1 MFRFMFFVLVLLNVL
16 CFIQA
21 SGRMIQYD
29 EDARLIL
36 GLTGG
41 GTDFCQALTV
51 IVDDREGHL
60 PLDPTKQYIAFG
72 NQERGNMHEE
82 NLFSVVHAVVKF
94 YWRYHI
100 NKYSG
105 SKKALTEKITKWSK
119 EEVPTGIKMCGDS
132 ELTDYKMRFNLNRD
146 NRILVD
152 HSCYKDEEIEE
163 IGPDTLFRLLP
174 SKKSVGKKKPA
185 RKRKTSSKKDQDT
198 STTSKSPPRK
208 KKRAS
213 SKAVT
218 PSPTKKKQATTKGKH
233 SESRKQPAKRK
244 QLDNMDAWESG
255 KKKGATRQPAKSKG
269 SRASSRESIPT
280 QRFGKYSQSESESEE
295 DDEGKDSGTDQVA
308 NISMKTSEEDELI
321 DLCSSS
327 DEEEDEDKEVAKKKK
342 APDNVT
348 SMNENDMNEEVEG
361 NTDTTMLVTEI
372 TGLKSENNDLKAKV
386 AALQTENDSLEKEV
400 KRLREEMESK
410 SVPTAE

>member
-1 MFRFMFFVLVLLNVL
+1 
-16 CFIQA
+16 
-21 SGRMIQYD
+21 MIQYD
-29 EDARLIL
+29 EDARLML

-51 IVDDREGHL
+51 LVDDSEGHL

-94 YWRYHI
+94 YWRYHV

-119 EEVPTGIKMCGDS
+119 EEVPTSIKMCGDS

-174 SKKSVGKKKPA
+174 IDSGRKKKPA
-185 RKRKTSSKKDQDT
+185 RKRAASFKRDKQDAT
-198 STTSKSPPRK
+198 ATSKSPPTK
-208 KKRAS
+208 KKRTS

-255 KKKGATRQPAKSKG
+255 KKKGATRQPARSKG

-280 QRFGKYSQSESESEE
+280 QRFGKYSQSESEDED
-295 DDEGKDSGTDQVA
+295 DDEGKDSGTVKVA
-308 NISMKTSEEDELI
+308 NTSKKTSEEDELI

-327 DEEEDEDKEVAKKKK
+327 DEEEDEKKK

-348 SMNENDMNEEVEG
+348 SMNDNGMNEEDED
-361 NTDTTMLVTEI
+361 NTNTTTLVTEI
-372 TGLKSENNDLKAKV
+372 TGLRSENSDLKAKV

-400 KRLREEMESK
+400 KRLREEMECSK
-410 SVPTAE
+410 SAPTAE

>member
-1 MFRFMFFVLVLLNVL
+1 
-16 CFIQA
+16 
-21 SGRMIQYD
+21 MIQYD

-51 IVDDREGHL
+51 IVDDSEGHL

-119 EEVPTGIKMCGDS
+119 EEVPTSIKMCGDS

-174 SKKSVGKKKPA
+174 SKKSVDKKKPA
-185 RKRKTSSKKDQDT
+185 SKRKTSSKKDKDT

-208 KKRAS
+208 KKRAL

-218 PSPTKKKQATTKGKH
+218 PSPTKKKQKH
-233 SESRKQPAKRK
+233 SESRKAPAKRK

-255 KKKGATRQPAKSKG
+255 KKKGATRQPVKSKG

-280 QRFGKYSQSESESEE
+280 QRYGKYSHSESEDE
-295 DDEGKDSGTDQVA
+295 DDDGDVGKDSGTDGNYQYLLLACDPYETVGFKIPNEKIDKGEGKFVTNWDVEA
-308 NISMKTSEEDELI
+308 KVFTLTLHFLDE
-321 DLCSSS
+321 
-327 DEEEDEDKEVAKKKK
+327 
-342 APDNVT
+342 P
-348 SMNENDMNEEVEG
+348 
-361 NTDTTMLVTEI
+361 
-372 TGLKSENNDLKAKV
+372 KAK
-386 AALQTENDSLEKEV
+386 
-400 KRLREEMESK
+400 
-410 SVPTAE
+410 

>member
-1 MFRFMFFVLVLLNVL
+1 
-16 CFIQA
+16 
-21 SGRMIQYD
+21 MIQYD
-29 EDARLIL
+29 EDARLML

-51 IVDDREGHL
+51 LVDDSEGHL

-94 YWRYHI
+94 YWRYHV

-119 EEVPTGIKMCGDS
+119 EEVPTSIKMCGDS

-152 HSCYKDEEIEE
+152 HSCYKEEEIEE

-174 SKKSVGKKKPA
+174 IENSGCKKKPA
-185 RKRKTSSKKDQDT
+185 RKRAASFKRDKQDAT
-198 STTSKSPPRK
+198 ATSKSPPTTK

-218 PSPTKKKQATTKGKH
+218 PSPTKKKQKH
-233 SESRKQPAKRK
+233 SESRKPPAKRK
-244 QLDNMDAWESG
+244 QLDNMNAWESG

-280 QRFGKYSQSESESEE
+280 QRFGKYSHSESEDED
-295 DDEGKDSGTDQVA
+295 DDEGKD
-308 NISMKTSEEDELI
+308 LI

-327 DEEEDEDKEVAKKKK
+327 DEEKDEDREVAPKKK

-348 SMNENDMNEEVEG
+348 SMNEDDTSNEEVED
-361 NTDTTMLVTEI
+361 NTDTTVLVTRLE
-372 TGLKSENNDLKAKV
+372 SENSDLKAKV

-400 KRLREEMESK
+400 KRLREEMECSK
-410 SVPTAE
+410 SAPTAE

>member
-1 MFRFMFFVLVLLNVL
+1 
-16 CFIQA
+16 
-21 SGRMIQYD
+21 MIQYD
-29 EDARLIL
+29 QDARITL
-36 GLTGG
+36 GITGT

-51 IVDDREGHL
+51 IVDDSEGHL
-60 PLDPTKQYIAFG
+60 PLDPTKQSIAFG
-72 NQERGNMHEE
+72 NEEHGSMHEE
-82 NLFSVVHAVVKF
+82 NLYSVVHAVVKF
-94 YWRYHI
+94 YWRYHV

-105 SKKALTEKITKWSK
+105 SKKALTEQITKYSK
-119 EEVPTGIKMCGDS
+119 DEVPTNIKACGDS
-132 ELTDYKMRFNLNRD
+132 KLTDYGVHFILDKNKQ
-146 NRILVD
+146 ILVD
-152 HSCYKDEEIEE
+152 TTCYKDEFV
-163 IGPDTLFRLLP
+163 GPDTRFRLLP
-174 SKKSVGKKKPA
+174 SKKSVDKKKPA
-185 RKRKTSSKKDQDT
+185 RKRAASSKKDQDT
-198 STTSKSPPRK
+198 STTSKSPPTK

-255 KKKGATRQPAKSKG
+255 KKKGATRQPVKSNG
-269 SRASSRESIPT
+269 LRASSRESIPT
-280 QRFGKYSQSESESEE
+280 QRFGKYSHSESEDE
-295 DDEGKDSGTDQVA
+295 DDDVGKDSGTDEVT
-308 NISMKTSEEDELI
+308 NTSKKTSEEDDLI

-327 DEEEDEDKEVAKKKK
+327 DEEEDEDKEVAPKKK

-348 SMNENDMNEEVEG
+348 SMNENDTNEEVEG

-372 TGLKSENNDLKAKV
+372 TGLKSENSDLKAKV

-400 KRLREEMESK
+400 KRLREEMDKSK